1 MLIFPASY
9 NRESIEQEMILGSP
23 WQHRTTLS
31 SWEQLIISG
40 SYTLHTEH
48 QSYLHLQ
55 IFVTDVSGK
64 QAFRGT
70 YSSQSS

>member
-1 MLIFPASY
+1 MLIFPTSY

-23 WQHRTTLS
+23 WQHHTTLN

-48 QSYLHLQ
+48 QSYLHFQ
-55 IFVTDVSGK
+55 IFDTDISGK

-70 YSSQSS
+70 YSGQSS